1 MFKRF
6 FNDTRKYFKYS
17 IVSARSKLKT
27 EVANSYLNWFW
38 WILEP
43 TCFMLIYTFIFGYVF
58 HSSEPYF
65 PIFIFIGLSMWEFFN
80 RTINHSVKLIKANK
94 PVVSKVYIPKYI
106 LIFERI
112 WVNGFKMLISFG
124 IVILMMICFKVTFSW
139 KILYSIP
146 ILATLITFVFGCS
159 TFLVHY
165 GVFVEDLSNVT
176 NIFLRLLFYLTGIF
190 YHVSTRVPAPYGQ
203 LLTRYNPMAFLLES
217 MRESVLYG
225 HIPHRKLLVFWFII
239 SLLLSAAGIRLIY
252 RNENSYV
259 KVI

>member
-6 FNDTRKYFKYS
+6 EKDIKKYFVYS
-17 IVSARSKLKT
+17 LVAAHSKLRT
-27 EVANSYLNWFW
+27 EVANSYLNWLW
-38 WILEP
+38 WIIEP

-58 HSSEPYF
+58 HSSEPFF

-80 RTINHSVKLIKANK
+80 RTVNQSVKLIKANK
-94 PVVSKVYIPKYI
+94 SVVSKVYIPKYI
-106 LIFERI
+106 LILERI
-112 WVNGFKMLISFG
+112 WVNGFKMIISFG
-124 IVILMMICFKVTFSW
+124 IVILMMVCFKVPFSW
-139 KILYSIP
+139 YVLYFIP
-146 ILATLITFVFGCS
+146 ILITLVTFVFGCS

-165 GVFVEDLSNVT
+165 GVFVEDLSNVI

-190 YHVSTRVPAPYGQ
+190 YHVSSKVPAPYGQ

-217 MRESVLYG
+217 MREAILYG
-225 HIPHRKLLVFWFII
+225 HKPDMKLLFIWFG
-239 SLLLSAAGIRLIY
+239 SGLLFSAAGIQLIY